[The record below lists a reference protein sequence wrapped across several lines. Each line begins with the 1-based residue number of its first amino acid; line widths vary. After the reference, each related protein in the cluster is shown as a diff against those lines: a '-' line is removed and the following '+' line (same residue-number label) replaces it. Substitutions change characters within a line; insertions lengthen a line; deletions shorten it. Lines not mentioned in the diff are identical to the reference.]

1 MDKFGLNKENFP
13 SHREYM
19 KEYQRLFANTDAR
32 KLAMQRYSKSAQG
45 KEKNR
50 IAVEKFRK
58 TDKRR
63 EYLKKWRL
71 ANPGKGRADNAKRRA
86 AKLQRTPS
94 WADLEAIKQFYLN
107 CPPGKVVDHDIPLQ
121 GKNVSGLHV
130 VENLRYLTPKENRR
144 KSNKYEQ

>member
-1 MDKFGLNKENFP
+1 MNIDQFGLSRDDFATL
-13 SHREYM
+13 
-19 KEYQRLFANTDAR
+19 KEYRKVYNRLYRQTDAY
-32 KLAMQRYSKSAQG
+32 KQSINNYQKTEAG
-45 KEKNR
+45 KEARKKAQKRWNQENR
-50 IAVEKFRK
+50 
-58 TDKRR
+58 
-63 EYLKKWRL
+63 
-71 ANPGKGRADNAKRRA
+71 GKVNAINAKRRA